1 MRNELITTGIA
12 MLYGLNSL
20 QTLHKNQELDK
31 LLNILGHKKEPKGL
45 AKTGMKLD
53 LGFLLY
59 NFKL

>member
-1 MRNELITTGIA
+1 